1 MASIQQIEAIRRNAR
16 RSAGP
21 RTNEG
26 KAVSRYNALAGAIYA
41 DRETVLP
48 HEDPEALT
56 ALAAE
61 YYEQFQPSSPEQRS
75 LVDYPASE
83 EQ

>member
-16 RSAGP
+16 RSTGP
-21 RTNEG
+21 RTTEG

-61 YYEQFQPSSPEQRS
+61 HYEQFQPGSPEKRS
-75 LVDYPASE
+75 LVDYPVSE